1 MQQRVEL
8 AVGPD
13 LTRLAAGTKL
23 ISPSMPAGHKALIVS
38 TVPDGDTSL
47 VTVEVTGGMGRARVP
62 KPGTV
67 PALGQ
72 CVAYLPDPGW
82 RPTPVFPEPDQIP
95 WTHAAAPDAPDNDT
109 AESDEAAVEEWGDG
123 D

>member
-1 MQQRVEL
+1 MAGWL
-8 AVGPD
+8 AVWISACSSAGCECG
-13 LTRLAAGTKL
+13 RLSFAVFG
-23 ISPSMPAGHKALIVS
+23 
-38 TVPDGDTSL
+38 
-47 VTVEVTGGMGRARVP
+47 TGGMGRARVP
-62 KPGTV
+62 KPGTL

-82 RPTPVFPEPDQIP
+82 RPTSVFPDPDQIP
-95 WTHAAAPDAPDNDT
+95 WTHVAAPDAPDNDT